1 MTEIDEL
8 AGDEGKTWHPSTSP
22 CAHARHTPQSLTDPG
37 RDGDGPP
44 PEILFDFEIDDTF
57 LKHGSL

>member
-8 AGDEGKTWHPSTSP
+8 TGGEGKAWDPSTYP

-37 RDGDGPP
+37 RDGDGPSAK
-44 PEILFDFEIDDTF
+44 DTIRIR
-57 LKHGSL
+57 